1 MPQTPPRRRP
11 TEISVH
17 GKSRVLLITFDDGA
31 RFELPYEYLGVFSNA
46 AEVRSSPTPT
56 MGKQAIGVT
65 AVVPH
70 GQQALRIVF
79 DDDHDTRMC
88 SWGTIFEPGR
98 LGIAVNVNEQFTEPS
113 TKLRVGGEVG
123 LVPTWPTPD
132 LI

>member
-70 GQQALRIVF
+70 GQRALRIVF
-79 DDDHDTRMC
+79 DDDHDAGMH
-88 SWGTIFEPGR
+88 SWGTLFEAGR
-98 LGIAVNVNEQFTEPS
+98 LGIAMHEQFTEPC
-113 TKLRVGGEVG
+113 TKLQVDGEVG
-123 LVPTWPTPD
+123 LVPTAPPTPD